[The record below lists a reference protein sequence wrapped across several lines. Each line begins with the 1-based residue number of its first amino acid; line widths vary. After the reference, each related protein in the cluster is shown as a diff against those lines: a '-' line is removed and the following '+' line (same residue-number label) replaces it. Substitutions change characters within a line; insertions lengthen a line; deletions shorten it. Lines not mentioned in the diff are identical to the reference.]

1 MSAVPSRFR
10 RILICRTDNIGDVVL
25 TLPLAGYLKTHFPG
39 VQVDMVCRP
48 YAAPVVRHCR
58 FVDRVIAPG
67 DGDDVQQMM
76 AQGNYDA
83 VIFAFPDR
91 RLARAARRAR
101 IPTRIGTSHRLFHL
115 FTCNKLVHFSR
126 ARSNLHEAQL
136 NFALLRPLGI
146 DVLPSLEELP
156 AYYGLS
162 APRDNPCSALRAQ
175 EGRYFILHPKSNNN
189 GREWPLDHYTSL
201 ARSFVD
207 KPAIHFWVTG
217 SAAEGELLQKHAP
230 ELLALPNVTNLCG
243 KLDLDGLTALIGAAD
258 GLVASGTGPLH
269 MSAALG
275 QPTLGL
281 FPPLRPID
289 PGRWGA
295 LGVQAR
301 VLCRPQACNGCVDAA
316 ACACMRAITPGMVG
330 QVLLEWSGSE
340 ARDKDGAFLKA

>member
-1 MSAVPSRFR
+1 MIRSSSHFQ

-25 TLPLAGYLKTHFPG
+25 TLPLAGYLKTHVPG
-39 VQVDMVCRP
+39 VQIDMLCRP

-58 FVDRVIAPG
+58 FVDRVLAPG

-76 AQGNYDA
+76 AQGNYDT

-91 RLARAARRAR
+91 RLARAAKRAQ
-101 IPTRIGTSHRLFHL
+101 IPNRIGTSHRLFHL
-115 FTCNKLVHFSR
+115 FTCNRLVRFSR

-136 NFALLRPLGI
+136 NFFLLRPLGI
-146 DVLPSLEELP
+146 DVVPSLEELP

-162 APRDNPCSALRAQ
+162 APRDKPCRALRER

-201 ARSFVD
+201 ARRFVD
-207 KPAIHFWVTG
+207 NPAIHFWITG
-217 SAAEGELLQKHAP
+217 SAAEGELLQKQVP

-243 KLDLDGLTALIGAAD
+243 QFDLDGLTDLIDGAD

-275 QPTLGL
+275 RPTLGL

-301 VLCRPQACNGCVDAA
+301 VLCRPQACAGCVDAA
-316 ACACMRAITPGMVG
+316 ACACMRAIMPEMVG
-330 QVLLEWSGSE
+330 DVLLEWVGNE
-340 ARDKDGAFLKA
+340 AKGKDVAFFKA